1 MTRLS
6 SCMLQHVFHAPPTAR
21 HGSGDWLRR
30 HCSDSRL
37 TNNHNHSHVPD
48 HLPSTCFAFPL
59 FLQIVTVWQD
69 ARQVQ
74 TRLLARL
81 QGTMARIPDPPS
93 PVWPTG
99 LQTPTLLPV
108 LSQTDPSSPGS
119 SLAFSLSSV
128 GGRVFKPSVRA
139 EPKNRIVLRARSKI
153 LHVSTTVTYLVS
165 KNDPRA

>member
-6 SCMLQHVFHAPPTAR
+6 SCMLQHVFHALPRAR

-37 TNNHNHSHVPD
+37 TNYHNHSHVPD
-48 HLPSTCFAFPL
+48 HLPSTCFALPL
-59 FLQIVTVWQD
+59 FLQIVAVWQD

-81 QGTMARIPDPPS
+81 QGTMARIPNSPS

-108 LSQTDPSSPGS
+108 LSQTDPSSPAS
-119 SLAFSLSSV
+119 SLALSLSCV

-139 EPKNRIVLRARSKI
+139 EPTYRIVLRARSRI
-153 LHVSTTVTYLVS
+153 LHVSTTVTYLLS